1 MNFNFWNPLSD
12 RFLQVEPEHSQQ
24 RQADAANNSFGKSE
38 DPRNWRNAVM
48 GYSSNYTDPI
58 DPYDSN
64 GIMFD
69 TVFSTKRQRIN
80 FYRNLALYPFTRKC
94 LTMMADEAVCENAM
108 GEVVYEELTEGK

>member
-48 GYSSNYTDPI
+48 GQTIPTQLTLMI
-58 DPYDSN
+58 L
-64 GIMFD
+64 M
-69 TVFSTKRQRIN
+69 V
-80 FYRNLALYPFTRKC
+80 LC
-94 LTMMADEAVCENAM
+94 LILSFLQKDKE
-108 GEVVYEELTEGK
+108 